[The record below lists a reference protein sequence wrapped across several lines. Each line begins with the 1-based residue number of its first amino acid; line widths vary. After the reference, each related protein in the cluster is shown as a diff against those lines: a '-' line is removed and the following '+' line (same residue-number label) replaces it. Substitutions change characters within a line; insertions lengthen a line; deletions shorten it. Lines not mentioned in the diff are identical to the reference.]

1 MPKCRVI
8 LTGTPLFFLYR
19 FQNRRRAVGVRR
31 RTRRVIVARPRLRMR
46 RRMPR
51 RRFPN
56 RTTGLYHVVLRDE
69 NHFKVSAGAPYK
81 HAWQFKLKQFTQS
94 QAFDYYRINCIVITF
109 TPEHGGPF
117 TRPEDIRVVNFGWID
132 YDDTS
137 DPTATDINR
146 QGLKKWRC
154 DKTQS
159 FKIYPRCLASRG
171 VNNPS
176 SGERP
181 LNSIQKPG
189 WMNVFYNEVVH
200 LGLKTIFTDPS
211 SADGKTTATSL
222 SYNVGVKCYVSFKQ
236 PILSMGSA

>member
-1 MPKCRVI
+1 M
-8 LTGTPLFFLYR
+8 
-19 FQNRRRAVGVRR
+19 RR
-31 RTRRVIVARPRLRMR
+31 RTRRTYVARHKRRMR
-46 RRMPR
+46 RVPR
-51 RRFPN
+51 RRFPHRN
-56 RTTGLYHVVLRDE
+56 TGLYHVVLRDE
-69 NHFKVSAGAPYK
+69 NHFTVSAGSPFK

-94 QAFDYYRINCIVITF
+94 QQYDYYKINCIVITF

-132 YDDTS
+132 YDDTN

-154 DKTQS
+154 DRTQS

-171 VNNPS
+171 VNTPS

-189 WMNVFYNEVVH
+189 WMNTAFNEVVH

-211 SADGKTTATSL
+211 SADKKTTASPL

-236 PILSMGSA
+236 PIFSEGTG